1 MLSIVDGFK
10 KLSEAAHGK
19 RLGIPDSLISRREIV
34 GGATIAGGV
43 LGLIGLAVPALGIPA
58 VGIII
63 GIVMLVIAFAF
74 VELVAP
80 SVGMWIN
87 RSILGYHRGQ
97 LAEFKNADEER
108 ASLDMV
114 FRGVTVE
121 LTWEN
126 ALNAGPAVM
135 PHMMPAEQQPARVS
149 GYPAIASQNEPEY
162 TAKRIALKVTVP
174 KLEEVYLSMTMV
186 AKKEEWLSDKELY
199 KYEFGKN
206 GDTENLKRL
215 RSGDDATHHD
225 FPAVG
230 VKDNAY
236 EIEVVRS
243 YLSSEIGDAV
253 NLALVFQGGANN
265 GDRKQAVFEM
275 YL

>member
-1 MLSIVDGFK
+1 
-10 KLSEAAHGK
+10 
-19 RLGIPDSLISRREIV
+19 
-34 GGATIAGGV
+34 
-43 LGLIGLAVPALGIPA
+43 
-58 VGIII
+58 
-63 GIVMLVIAFAF
+63 
-74 VELVAP
+74 
-80 SVGMWIN
+80 
-87 RSILGYHRGQ
+87 
-97 LAEFKNADEER
+97 
-108 ASLDMV
+108 
-114 FRGVTVE
+114 
-121 LTWEN
+121 
-126 ALNAGPAVM
+126 AVM

-149 GYPAIASQNEPEY
+149 GYPALASQNEPEY

-236 EIEVVRS
+236 E
-243 YLSSEIGDAV
+243 
-253 NLALVFQGGANN
+253 
-265 GDRKQAVFEM
+265 
-275 YL
+275 